1 MHLTRDYRDDEAI
14 PIGTA
19 CRNMQILLLGEDG
32 QPVEPGQP
40 GEICVRGTGVASG
53 YFGDPEKSDAV

>member
-1 MHLTRDYRDDEAI
+1 MYGPTETTVDCTAMHLTRDYRDDEAI

-32 QPVEPGQP
+32 QPVEP
-40 GEICVRGTGVASG
+40 ASR
-53 YFGDPEKSDAV
+53 

>member
-1 MHLTRDYRDDEAI
+1 MTKPS

-40 GEICVRGTGVASG
+40 GEICVRGTGVCQRLLRRPG
-53 YFGDPEKSDAV
+53 KV